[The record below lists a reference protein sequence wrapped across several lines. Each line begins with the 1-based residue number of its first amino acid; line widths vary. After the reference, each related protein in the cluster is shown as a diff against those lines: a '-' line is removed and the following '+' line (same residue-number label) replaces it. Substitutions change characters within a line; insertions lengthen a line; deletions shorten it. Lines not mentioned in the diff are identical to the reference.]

1 LRTSISQEKGRIH
14 LLEVLRGVAIFG
26 TLGTNIWIFSTVGS
40 GEASIFG
47 GGLPWWVSFDGF
59 LSTLT
64 LFFTNGKFLEQ
75 QTTTAVGLFVA

>member
-1 LRTSISQEKGRIH
+1 M
-14 LLEVLRGVAIFG
+14 
-26 TLGTNIWIFSTVGS
+26 
-40 GEASIFG
+40 
-47 GGLPWWVSFDGF
+47 SFYVEPPPDGF